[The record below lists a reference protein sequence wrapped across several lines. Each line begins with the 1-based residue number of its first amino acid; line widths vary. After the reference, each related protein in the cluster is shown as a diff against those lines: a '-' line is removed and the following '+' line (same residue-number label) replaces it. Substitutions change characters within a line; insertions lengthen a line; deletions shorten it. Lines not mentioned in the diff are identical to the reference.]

1 MCRPVPAGT
10 RNITAEKGGKDD
22 PQAVKIPARVFSC
35 NYPTVITTTFRFRYI
50 PTATGIRNIRT

>member
-1 MCRPVPAGT
+1 MYKPVPGGI

-22 PQAVKIPARVFSC
+22 PQAVKIPAVVFSC

-50 PTATGIRNIRT
+50 PTATGIKNIRA